1 MALSF
6 CREARFQLLEEEDAG
21 GLMQGIVRGEWLTMA
36 VLLVLPAAAV
46 SQAIQQTGTLV
57 VSGYPGQVPVTQ
69 ISGRTYVAVDE
80 LARLLNGSLGYHGSQ
95 VTLALPASPNSAAA
109 VPSAGKPA
117 SSGFSKDFLNAGIE
131 TMSEIREWRSALL
144 NAVESGSPITEAWMA
159 NYRAQATKSL
169 RLTDVAASTDSD
181 RKGLELLGRELEH
194 MKALGNDVLAA
205 RQKMNYITPDL
216 VKKNPLDQKIM
227 NCARSLTA
235 MASSGEFQDD
245 GSCN

>member
-1 MALSF
+1 M
-6 CREARFQLLEEEDAG
+6 R
-21 GLMQGIVRGEWLTMA
+21 GIVRGEWLTMA
-36 VLLVLPAAAV
+36 ILLAMPAAAF
-46 SQAIQQTGTLV
+46 SQADQQTGTLV

-80 LARLLNGSLGYHGSQ
+80 LARLMNGSLGYHGSQ
-95 VTLALPASPNSAAA
+95 VTLALSAAGI
-109 VPSAGKPA
+109 PSASKPA

-144 NAVESGSPITEAWMA
+144 SAVESGSPITETWMA

-169 RLTDVAASTDSD
+169 RLTSVAATTDSD
-181 RKGLELLGRELEH
+181 HKALELLSRELEH
-194 MKALGNDVLAA
+194 MQALANDVLAA

-216 VKKNPLDQKIM
+216 IKKNPLDQKIM
-227 NCARSLTA
+227 NCAHSLTA